1 MKNIKL
7 KAKNIIK
14 SKVIHHK
21 KAMIMQNSN
30 QVLGNKFNN
39 LYFYEKR
46 KNNIKIKCST
56 SLKREGHVESK
67 FDRLNFHA
75 KSSVKSE
82 KYHKIKFDT
91 PLKSYKILD

>member
-14 SKVIHHK
+14 LKVIHHK
-21 KAMIMQNSN
+21 KAMIMQNLN

-46 KNNIKIKCST
+46 KNNI
-56 SLKREGHVESK
+56 
-67 FDRLNFHA
+67 NFHA
-75 KSSVKSE
+75 KSSVKSK

>member
-14 SKVIHHK
+14 LKVIHHK

-30 QVLGNKFNN
+30 HVLGNKFNN

-67 FDRLNFHA
+67 LNRLNFHT
-75 KSSVKSE
+75 KS
-82 KYHKIKFDT
+82 
-91 PLKSYKILD
+91 